1 MIRGS
6 RHSDRLQSAS
16 SLTAQEH
23 AHNRK
28 TLKWLAFV
36 LVIAAAFIV
45 GFVLRSHLPLMSA
58 LGFNIGGPIAQT
70 DSQLPSKN
78 LYNSLSAR
86 VGEVEDLLAS
96 NSLDTYS
103 LNPTTEAVLQEF
115 LEQTG
120 DPYATYF
127 NAERYEQLLSST
139 TDGDYGGIGVLFAD
153 YQGRAYAA
161 DVFSGSEAQAEGVEQ
176 GDYVIAI
183 NGDDSHTWTMT
194 EVIHRLS
201 QANGQEVVITWM
213 RAESREATT
222 GEEFTTT
229 LTCRKYEAD
238 NVTSELQENV
248 GVIKVKQLT
257 QSASTLA
264 SDAIEDLT
272 AQGAQ
277 AFVLDV
283 RGNSGGYLAQ
293 AVDIA
298 SLFLDGG
305 VVVQVRTLEGTT
317 TKNAVGTVATAAP
330 LVVLADEYTAAAAE
344 VLVAAL
350 VDNDRATFVG
360 TKTMGKGSV
369 QVMRELSFGGALR
382 YTAAYY
388 LTPLGTEINGNG
400 ITPSVNVAQTGD
412 EENDTQLVV
421 AVDTAR
427 SLIRE

>member
-1 MIRGS
+1 MIRPS
-6 RHSDRLQSAS
+6 RHSNGPQSSS

-23 AHNRK
+23 AHNRT
-28 TLKWLAFV
+28 TLKWLVFALIV
-36 LVIAAAFIV
+36 ATAFIV
-45 GFVLRSHLPLMSA
+45 GFALRSNLPLMSS
-58 LGFNIGGPIAQT
+58 LGFNVGEPAAQT
-70 DSQLPSKN
+70 DAQTSSKN
-78 LYNSLSAR
+78 PYNSLSAR

-115 LEQTG
+115 LDQTG

-127 NAERYEQLLSST
+127 NAERYEQLLNTT
-139 TDGDYGGIGVLFAD
+139 TDEGYGGIGVLLAD
-153 YQGRAYAA
+153 YEGRAYAA
-161 DVFSGSEAQAEGVEQ
+161 DVFSGSEAQAEGVQQ
-176 GDYVIAI
+176 GDYVVAI

-194 EVIHRLS
+194 EVINRLS
-201 QANGQEVVITWM
+201 QVSGGEIVITWM
-213 RAESREATT
+213 RTESREATT

-229 LTCRKYEAD
+229 LTCRKYSAD
-238 NVTSELQENV
+238 NVTSSLQENV
-248 GVIKVKQLT
+248 GIIRVKQLT
-257 QSASTLA
+257 QSASSLT

-283 RGNSGGYLAQ
+283 RGNAGGYLAQ

-305 VVVQVRTLEGTT
+305 VVVQVRTLDGTT
-317 TKNAVGTVATAAP
+317 TKNAVGTVETAAP

-350 VDNDRATFVG
+350 ADNGRATFVG

-369 QVMRELSFGGALR
+369 QVMRELEFGGALR

-400 ITPSVNVAQTGD
+400 LVPTVTVAQTGD
-412 EENDTQLVV
+412 EENDTQMIV

-427 SLIRE
+427 SLAQS